1 MEEYDVVVV
10 GAGPCGSAA
19 AKKAAEKGMKTIMIE
34 EHAEIG
40 YPEHCPGVLAK
51 TICSRGFLEELV
63 DMIDPRAVVSRLK
76 ALRIYAPSGRVVE
89 TTPEKTSV
97 FARVERKLFDRELA
111 KLAANA
117 GADVVVN
124 TGVTSLITEDGVVRG
139 VNTNS
144 KDMPKVYGKV
154 VISAQGYRAQMT
166 GIPKWE
172 GLTREGLRFSPPMLT
187 LYVTGVKDIDP
198 GIVEFHLGHG
208 SIFPCDDTSCLT
220 GARSLSDFEAF
231 KARDC
236 VMSKKLRDCKVVGIK
251 GFSGMPAPRILL
263 PKKVKDGLIL
273 AGDAA
278 GFIGIETTI
287 ASGRD
292 AAEVAAEAIKAG
304 DVTEKQLSKFEG
316 LCQELAANIELF
328 NRQWEEVMR
337 YDRLSS
343 EDEMEKRFR
352 EREPDVLGTIDTLTP
367 SYVIQMQSAFK

>member
-19 AKKAAEKGMKTIMIE
+19 AKKAAEKGMKTIMLE

-40 YPEHCPGVLAK
+40 MPEHCPGVLAK
-51 TICSRGFLEELV
+51 TRSGFLEELV
-63 DMIDPRAVVSRLK
+63 DMIDQRAVVSRLK

-124 TGVTSLITEDGVVRG
+124 TGVTSLIKEDGVVRG

-208 SIFPCDDTSCLT
+208 SIFPCDSTSCLA

-236 VMSKKLRDCKVVGIK
+236 VISKKLRDCKVLGIR
-251 GFSGMPAPRILL
+251 GWAGNPIPEGAML

-278 GFIGIETTI
+278 GFIGIETAI
-287 ASGRD
+287 DSGRL

-304 DVTEKQLSKFEG
+304 DVTEKKLSKYEG

-337 YDRLSS
+337 YNLLS
-343 EDEMEKRFR
+343 EDEIEKRFR
-352 EREPDVLGTIDTLTP
+352 EKEPDILDPTG
-367 SYVIQMQSAFK
+367 Y